1 MKLKAND
8 MAISIMYNLGLVGKI
23 LVDKI
28 INKNVVKAILLKA
41 WNTAK
46 GVQIV
51 DLSDN
56 IYLFKFA
63 IEGDRKRLIELGPWN
78 IEGFPFILKQWDQ
91 KLHLK
96 YERVVDF
103 CFKCG
108 GLGHVKFNC
117 SSQVQKML
125 NELQGFGPWMKAETQ
140 GKRTSRWVEFLSEIC
155 NEDED
160 SNNLE
165 LTRSPPSA
173 TADDVEHV
181 MNSDETGKH
190 INSPDSLGT
199 LIVQLPIN
207 FESLVSLVTSNPV
220 HLEKL
225 INLHNQTQP
234 GFHAKCKENNPIN
247 TYLIQTALNSL
258 IPMDI
263 DQTEALNPLEVLPY
277 HPNKINHPTYSQPIS
292 NQTQNPRN
300 IKS

>member
-1 MKLKAND
+1 
-8 MAISIMYNLGLVGKI
+8 MA
-23 LVDKI
+23 
-28 INKNVVKAILLKA
+28 
-41 WNTAK
+41 
-46 GVQIV
+46 
-51 DLSDN
+51 
-56 IYLFKFA
+56 
-63 IEGDRKRLIELGPWN
+63 
-78 IEGFPFILKQWDQ
+78 
-91 KLHLK
+91 
-96 YERVVDF
+96 DF

-140 GKRTSRWVEFLSEIC
+140 GKRTSRWVEFLSKIC

-160 SNNLE
+160 SNNPE

-173 TADDVEHV
+173 VADDVEHV
-181 MNSDETGKH
+181 MNSGETGKH
-190 INSPDSLGT
+190 INSLDSLGT
-199 LIVQLPIN
+199 LTAQLPIN
-207 FESLVSLVTSNPV
+207 FESLATLVTSNPV
-220 HLEKL
+220 QLEKL

-234 GFHAKCKENNPIN
+234 GSHAKCKENNPIN

-277 HPNKINHPTYSQPIS
+277 HPNKINHPTYSRPIS

-300 IKS
+300 IKSQYTSNLDNPKLDPLIQPLNTHCQNHPEIPNTVPYPTKPS